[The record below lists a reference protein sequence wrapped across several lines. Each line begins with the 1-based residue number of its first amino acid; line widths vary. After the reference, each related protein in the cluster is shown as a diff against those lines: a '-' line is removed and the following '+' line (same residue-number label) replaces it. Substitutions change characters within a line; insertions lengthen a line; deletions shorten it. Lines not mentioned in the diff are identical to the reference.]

1 MGAAHLLFAGA
12 RDPSSRPRRAE
23 RAAAA
28 AEPTRQVAERG
39 GRTTAA
45 RGRDG
50 GGRARGLRAAGAA
63 GPGAG
68 PAAAAAAVPGAAP
81 AAAAAAA
88 SRGRRGRQ
96 QQAREEPGT
105 AHHQV
110 RVATSGGQGR
120 RPGSQSGEC
129 GRRGG
134 GGLPSPRSREK
145 TTPLSRGLGGAAWTR
160 LPGTGKPAS
169 RGHVAGAQA
178 LDAGMGEGRGTRMAR
193 TDRVN
198 QWGPALC
205 RALDKEPRSSGAP
218 AWLQALG
225 VGTRGRPSVLVAP
238 RPPVAEAQGVPGRFA
253 PRHPWD

>member
-1 MGAAHLLFAGA
+1 MTGVQTCAL
-12 RDPSSRPRRAE
+12 PIW
-23 RAAAA
+23 
-28 AEPTRQVAERG
+28 
-39 GRTTAA
+39 
-45 RGRDG
+45 
-50 GGRARGLRAAGAA
+50 
-63 GPGAG
+63 PGAG

-238 RPPVAEAQGVPGRFA
+238 WLACCFGAMSDSALDFGLHALVFSAPGSGFPA
-253 PRHPWD
+253 PGSRV